1 MHGSFHESLI
11 SSKHYLSISLQLPML
26 LASMYTGIRFVVV
39 TAAWLCASDVGVA
52 LVASPSFCQ
61 SDNCIFAS
69 LTSIIPCA
77 ETAMIWETLMWKA
90 WVAATVDST
99 TSPYFLVMF
108 AFATRK
114 ARPQWAAAAM
124 WARATRL
131 RQAHGDGD
139 EVCSS
144 VACAVSAL
152 SLVPPSQ
159 AYVLGRDWWPACPDP
174 TSMVT
179 IDDMRRELVH
189 LSK

>member
-1 MHGSFHESLI
+1 MCGCRIRCCCLP
-11 SSKHYLSISLQLPML
+11 LQTYFFAVIAAAAGICLLPL
-26 LASMYTGIRFVVV
+26 C
-39 TAAWLCASDVGVA
+39 WLEHNV
-52 LVASPSFCQ
+52 
-61 SDNCIFAS
+61 NS
-69 LTSIIPCA
+69 LTRAVIILFYVLLNA
-77 ETAMIWETLMWKA
+77 ETAMIWDTLMWKA

-114 ARPQWAAAAM
+114 ARPRWAAAAM

-131 RQAHGDGD
+131 RQAQGDGD
-139 EVCSS
+139 DVFSS